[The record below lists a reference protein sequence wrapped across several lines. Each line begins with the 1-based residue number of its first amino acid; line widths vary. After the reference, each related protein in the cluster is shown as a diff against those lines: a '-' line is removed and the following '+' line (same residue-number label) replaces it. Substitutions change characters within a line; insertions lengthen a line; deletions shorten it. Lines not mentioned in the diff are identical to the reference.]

1 MSPIKVIIKG
11 DLVSPAPLTAPPIE
25 NSIAI
30 KGCIIP
36 SIHTNTTVLLI
47 TSISLIKK
55 PASSLEKIANN
66 IPNDPIESI
75 VNRAALKPE
84 S

>member
-1 MSPIKVIIKG
+1 MIIKG

-30 KGCIIP
+30 KGCMIP
-36 SIHTNTTVLLI
+36 RIQTNITALLTT
-47 TSISLIKK
+47 SMSSMKK
-55 PASSLEKIANN
+55 PESSLEKRAKT
-66 IPNDPIESI
+66 IPKVPIEST
-75 VNRAALKPE
+75 VMPAALKPE